1 MITVS
6 TIKKV
11 TEAFGEK
18 LDDEEI
24 QEMIDA
30 SAEDSKTV
38 GGSKSSAVGISTNDI
53 RSVCDS
59 LRSQQFLMDTTISK
73 QGDLER
79 VFYLLVN
86 GTVEQSLMTK
96 EGPYI
101 YRNQTGKRGTDE
113 LLRTDEFEKNSH
125 LRALQN

>member
-38 GGSKSSAVGISTNDI
+38 GGKQKFSCWNA
-53 RSVCDS
+53 
-59 LRSQQFLMDTTISK
+59 QTI
-73 QGDLER
+73 
-79 VFYLLVN
+79 
-86 GTVEQSLMTK
+86 
-96 EGPYI
+96 
-101 YRNQTGKRGTDE
+101 
-113 LLRTDEFEKNSH
+113 
-125 LRALQN
+125 